1 MVKGKLSQEYREL
14 VWQACFINDCE
25 MKIDLYK
32 VLIGAAQDM
41 QKEDRLFFIDKMLQ
55 IPLNK
60 IIDREVELVTNLSSA
75 LRGRTDCEDIQQR
88 GLKFIWNIS
97 MGSDENVPI

>member
-1 MVKGKLSQEYREL
+1 
-14 VWQACFINDCE
+14 
-25 MKIDLYK
+25 
-32 VLIGAAQDM
+32 M

-55 IPLNK
+55 IPLNE

-88 GLKFIWNIS
+88 GL
-97 MGSDENVPI
+97 